1 MNLQVG
7 IAVLALIVGLVGG
20 VALVGL
26 RRPRSEDRAPSTS
39 HSEQALAEQALAEQ
53 ALAAT
58 RIQGQLES
66 QAAELRRIADATA
79 GRDAAGLQVR
89 EGLEAARRALEQLQV
104 REQERR
110 HVEEEHRDVVR
121 RLSTVLA
128 GGASKGRAGENLLHE
143 HLRQLPPGMLITDFR
158 VGGKVVE
165 FGLRLPD
172 GRCLPVDS
180 KWTALAELE
189 TLQAADE
196 PAARE
201 AGVRAVERAVVLR
214 AREVAQYLDPALTAP
229 VAVAAVPDAAY
240 EVLRRA
246 HADAFGCGVV
256 IVPYGSALPIVLFLY
271 ALVQRFGDASDVQAG
286 LAEVAG
292 VLDVLETVV
301 ENKFAR
307 AGTMI
312 ANGSE
317 EFRSQL
323 GKARG
328 SIARARQRPPGD
340 RPTAADPAPSPSC
353 VESMMHAVPMERAI
367 GRRRRSWA
375 LVVVSTLVDRRCEPG
390 CGWRG
395 GSRRPGVPDR
405 APSAFAARA
414 GGVSRLLRPGP
425 ADQLAMAAAVPR
437 RHHHRRGPL
446 RRRRLQR
453 EGVAREPAPRR
464 RSEGRLLL
472 QRGILGE
479 LAPGQARF
487 PRGRPGP
494 LERVA
499 RGEVARHPPPRHPA
513 ARS

>member
-1 MNLQVG
+1 VSEQVG
-7 IAVLALIVGLVGG
+7 IAISALIVGLVGG

-39 HSEQALAEQALAEQ
+39 HAEQ
-53 ALAAT
+53 ALAAA

-66 QAAELRRIADATA
+66 QAAELRRIADVTA
-79 GRDAAGLQVR
+79 GRDAAGLQLR

-104 REQERR
+104 RDQERR
-110 HVEEEHRDVVR
+110 RSEEEHRDVVR

-128 GGASKGRAGENLLHE
+128 GGASKGRAGENLLRE

-172 GRCLPVDS
+172 GRCLPIDS
-180 KWTALAELE
+180 KWTAVAELE
-189 TLQAADE
+189 ALEAADE

-201 AGVRAVERAVVLR
+201 AGVRAVERAVALR

-240 EVLRRA
+240 EALRRA
-246 HADAFGCGVV
+246 HADAFGFGVV

-271 ALVQRFGDASDVQAG
+271 ALVQRFGDAADVQAG
-286 LAEVAG
+286 LSEVAN

-328 SIARARQRPPGD
+328 SIARARSAEAGG
-340 RPTAADPAPSPSC
+340 ASSADPASL
-353 VESMMHAVPMERAI
+353 AVVR
-367 GRRRRSWA
+367 
-375 LVVVSTLVDRRCEPG
+375 
-390 CGWRG
+390 
-395 GSRRPGVPDR
+395 
-405 APSAFAARA
+405 
-414 GGVSRLLRPGP
+414 
-425 ADQLAMAAAVPR
+425 
-437 RHHHRRGPL
+437 
-446 RRRRLQR
+446 
-453 EGVAREPAPRR
+453 
-464 RSEGRLLL
+464 
-472 QRGILGE
+472 
-479 LAPGQARF
+479 
-487 PRGRPGP
+487 
-494 LERVA
+494 
-499 RGEVARHPPPRHPA
+499 
-513 ARS
+513 